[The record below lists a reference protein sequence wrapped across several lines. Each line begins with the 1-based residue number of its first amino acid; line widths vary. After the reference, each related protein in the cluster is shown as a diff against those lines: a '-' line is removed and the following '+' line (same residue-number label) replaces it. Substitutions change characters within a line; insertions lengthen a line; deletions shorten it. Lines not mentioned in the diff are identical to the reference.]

1 MCGDPAPSG
10 WRRTTA
16 WGVHAFTALGAVCCL
31 LALGAAAES
40 DWRRMFAWLAVAV
53 TVDALDGTLARAAK
67 VKQVLPHFDGTM
79 LDSIIDYVSY
89 VLVPAFAIGRSQ
101 LMPPSLAWP
110 VASLVCLASAYQF
123 CQTDAKTEDHFFK
136 GFPSYWNIV
145 IFYLFIWQLQPLAN
159 SAIVLALIVLV
170 FVPIKYVYPTR
181 TATWRTATLVL
192 SALWGATI
200 GAMLWLFPRTPLWL
214 ANASLAYIAYYIA
227 LSVYLT
233 ATGGGRRDAT
243 R

>member
-1 MCGDPAPSG
+1 MCGDPAPSRR
-10 WRRTTA
+10 RRTAA
-16 WGVHAFTALGAVCCL
+16 WSVHAFTAFGAVCCL
-31 LALGAAAES
+31 LALGAAADN

-53 TVDALDGTLARAAK
+53 IVDALDGTLARAAQ

-145 IFYLFIWQLQPLAN
+145 IFYLFIWQLPPLAN

-200 GAMLWLFPRTPLWL
+200 GAMLWSFPRTPLWL